1 MESVVS
7 ACFCSDV
14 LCKPRINT
22 LAVYFVNGIAA
33 ARIKAE
39 ITKQQIGSAIV
50 VPNTLIHNEDII
62 TATLPSVSANTC
74 KKTPY
79 IFSS

>member
-1 MESVVS
+1 M
-7 ACFCSDV
+7 
-14 LCKPRINT
+14 CKPRINT
-22 LAVYFVNGIAA
+22 LAVYFVNGMAA
-33 ARIKAE
+33 ARINAE

-50 VPNTLIHNEDII
+50 VPKTFMHKDDII
-62 TATLPSVSANTC
+62 TATLPSASAKTC

>member
-1 MESVVS
+1 
-7 ACFCSDV
+7 
-14 LCKPRINT
+14 
-22 LAVYFVNGIAA
+22 VNGIAA

-50 VPNTLIHNEDII
+50 LPNTLIHNEDII
-62 TATLPSVSANTC
+62 TATLPSASANTC